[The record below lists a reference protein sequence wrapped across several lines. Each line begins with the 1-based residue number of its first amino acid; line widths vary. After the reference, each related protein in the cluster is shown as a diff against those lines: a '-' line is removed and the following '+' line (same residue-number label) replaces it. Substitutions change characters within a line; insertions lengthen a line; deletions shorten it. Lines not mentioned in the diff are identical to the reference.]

1 MDRIYK
7 ESFQK
12 IRPSEKAIDD
22 LLYRL
27 EEPEMKTKNLLTKC
41 RVIVLATA
49 CCLLFAS
56 VCYAATK
63 IAFYEGHGPSQPQCT
78 EYDALSDLTDDLN
91 YNVVIPKSF
100 TNGYDFANATL
111 FNEAAKDDAGN
122 TISEY
127 KGLDVVYTNAK
138 AEELTLSITPVLENG
153 EDKDGFYDK
162 TKSANGIDVQSASY
176 TIKFVPPDYQ
186 KTEEDM
192 TREANENFTISYGS
206 DTIEGISYI
215 CASLDGAG
223 VHYLLTVEDA
233 GSLTGDELLDMAS
246 ALTE

>member
-27 EEPEMKTKNLLTKC
+27 EEPDMKPKHILTKR
-41 RVIVLATA
+41 RVIVFATA

-91 YNVVIPKSF
+91 YNAVIPKSF
-100 TNGYDFANATL
+100 ANGYDFANATL

-122 TISEY
+122 TIAEY
-127 KGLDVVYTNAK
+127 KCLDVVYTNAK
-138 AEELTLSITPVLENG
+138 AEELTLSITPVLEND
-153 EDKDGFYDK
+153 EDKDGFYEM
-162 TKSANGIDVQSASY
+162 TKSVSGIDIQSASY
-176 TIKFVPPDYQ
+176 TMKFVPPDYQ

-192 TREANENFTISYGS
+192 TREANENFTVSYGS
-206 DTIEGISYI
+206 DTIEEINYI
-215 CASLDGAG
+215 CASLDNAG

-233 GSLTGDELLDMAS
+233 G
-246 ALTE
+246 ALTEDDLLGMASVLTE